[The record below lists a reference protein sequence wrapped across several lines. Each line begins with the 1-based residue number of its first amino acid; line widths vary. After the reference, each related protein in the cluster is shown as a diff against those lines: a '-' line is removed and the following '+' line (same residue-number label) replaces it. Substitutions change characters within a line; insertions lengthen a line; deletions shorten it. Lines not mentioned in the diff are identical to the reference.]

1 MKHRNKVFSG
11 LENHGFSKLWDKG
24 HDLNKKAE
32 KFTVGDDCLLDQK
45 LLYWDCVASIAH
57 ASMLKKIGILT
68 EKEFY
73 EIKKRLLEIIELDK
87 KGKFQIKQE
96 QEDSHTAIENYLTG
110 KLGET
115 GQKIHTARSRNDQ
128 SFVNIKL
135 YMKNEMLGTQEAIL
149 ELCKALLLFSRKNNV
164 VFPGYTHM
172 QKAMPSNVSLWAA
185 SFIDS
190 MIDNLMYIDSL
201 YKIIDSCPL
210 GSAAGYGV
218 PLEIDRKYVSDLLGF
233 SEVQDNAIYVQSS
246 RGKTEAMLLS
256 SLANIMQDLNKLATD
271 LILFSMPE
279 FGYFELPQEFCRGRS
294 IMPQKK
300 NPDVLELLRAKSSV
314 VLSLYLQA
322 MSLIQ
327 NLPTGYNRDFQLAK
341 KPLIEGIDI
350 TKESLSIAAEILGK
364 LKIDK
369 EKCRAAMSKELFA
382 TDLAY
387 EYVKKGMPFRKA
399 YKTAAENIDE
409 IKTESFIGRYN
420 MKLDLDAAEKEIKDI
435 EDKLTEKKKFL
446 IGKIASLLN

>member
-256 SLANIMQDLNKLATD
+256 SLANIMQ
-271 LILFSMPE
+271 
-279 FGYFELPQEFCRGRS
+279 
-294 IMPQKK
+294 
-300 NPDVLELLRAKSSV
+300 
-314 VLSLYLQA
+314 
-322 MSLIQ
+322 
-327 NLPTGYNRDFQLAK
+327 
-341 KPLIEGIDI
+341 
-350 TKESLSIAAEILGK
+350 
-364 LKIDK
+364 
-369 EKCRAAMSKELFA
+369 
-382 TDLAY
+382 
-387 EYVKKGMPFRKA
+387 
-399 YKTAAENIDE
+399 
-409 IKTESFIGRYN
+409 
-420 MKLDLDAAEKEIKDI
+420 
-435 EDKLTEKKKFL
+435 
-446 IGKIASLLN
+446 